1 MNKKCIDLL
10 NELKISIKK
19 REEIEERIYTNKSI
33 ILKLADK
40 IKEVYKDYINVIS
53 SEKLPLKYFEF
64 KTNDED
70 IGFCGTLELEI
81 SVKKFRIHRIGFKP
95 QHTISFC
102 KDGIFIDDYFS
113 CFKGALKTVS
123 SVDEITKIIKTLNYT
138 LENKQMIFESLE
150 EYISKILNDKI
161 TTCSKEINT
170 MENNLNFIESIN
182 L

>member
-1 MNKKCIDLL
+1 MNKCIDLL

-19 REEIEERIYTNKSI
+19 REEIEEKIYTNKSI

-81 SVKKFRIHRIGFKP
+81 NAKKFLIHRIGFKP

-102 KDGIFIDDYFS
+102 KDGIFIDSCAS
-113 CFKGALKTVS
+113 CFRGALKTVS